1 MINVEVTQEDL
12 KRPEVYQALMKLIES
27 LNVPL
32 SIETEEPKRAVSA
45 KRNSLPK
52 VKIEIDDEISRAY
65 GAIVTKPKSQFFL
78 TIVKQKG
85 YVSSDEVQEIFQKHF
100 SNFAMKGIG
109 GITGA
114 LKRWSSAEGVALP
127 YRHVKDQHGTQY
139 FEWIGIPAEL
149 AGSAGLEGEGEGLTL
164 SGEDLKSLI
173 KVVTKHNPQYRTYL
187 DKLIK
192 HGEIKRSEL
201 KGNYQDFL
209 NVLTRFNSAY
219 FSPLGDQI
227 KFIAKV
233 S

>member
-32 SIETEEPKRAVSA
+32 SIETEVPKKTSS
-45 KRNSLPK
+45 KRNTLPK
-52 VKIEIDDEISRAY
+52 VKVEIDDEISRAY

-100 SNFAMKGIG
+100 TNFAMKGIG

-139 FEWIGIPAEL
+139 FEWVGIPQEL
-149 AGSAGLEGEGEGLTL
+149 DGGLTM
-164 SGEDLKSLI
+164 SKQDHQALI
-173 KVVTKHNPQYRTYL
+173 KAVTTHNPKYRSYL
-187 DKLIK
+187 ERLIK
-192 HGEIKRSEL
+192 QGVIEQAEL

-209 NVLTRFNSAY
+209 NVLTQFNSAY

-227 KFIAKV
+227 KFIAKI

>member
-32 SIETEEPKRAVSA
+32 SIEAEVPKKVVAS
-45 KRNSLPK
+45 KRNTLPK
-52 VKIEIDDEISRAY
+52 VKVEIDEEISRVY

-85 YVSSDEVQEIFQKHF
+85 YVSSDEVQEIFQRHF
-100 SNFAMKGIG
+100 THFAMKGIG

-114 LKRWSSAEGVALP
+114 LKRWSSAEGVMLP

-139 FEWIGIPAEL
+139 FEWVGIPQEL
-149 AGSAGLEGEGEGLTL
+149 DGGLTI
-164 SGEDLKSLI
+164 SKKDLQALFKA
-173 KVVTKHNPQYRTYL
+173 VTAHNPQYRTFL
-187 DKLIK
+187 DKLIT
-192 HGEIKRSEL
+192 HGVIEQAEL

-209 NVLTRFNSAY
+209 NVLTQFNSAY

>member
-32 SIETEEPKRAVSA
+32 SIESEIPKKFTNA
-45 KRNSLPK
+45 KRNTLPK
-52 VKIEIDDEISRAY
+52 VKVEIDHEISRAY

-85 YVSSDEVQEIFQKHF
+85 YVSSDEVQEIFQNHF
-100 SNFAMKGIG
+100 TDFAMKGIG

-139 FEWIGIPAEL
+139 FEWVGIPQEL
-149 AGSAGLEGEGEGLTL
+149 DEEITISETE
-164 SGEDLKSLI
+164 LKKLI
-173 KVVTKHNPQYRTYL
+173 KIVTKHNPHYRGFL

-192 HGEIKRSEL
+192 QGMIQQSEL

-209 NVLTRFNSAY
+209 NILTQFNSAY

-227 KFIAKV
+227 KFIAKI